1 MTDSKELFR
10 ALELAHYAE
19 RFRDKVF
26 VIALPAE
33 ETFGELLVDFRVL
46 AAYRIQVVLV
56 ARDPVFRLEELIA
69 VANKRGAGFRLSLL
83 TDLLFQPGEKGV
95 ALDFDKVRDT
105 LRRGQTPVISY
116 HGPLEATAEGVP
128 EPEFL
133 LGAALARRLG
143 AQKLFLVTPLAGPL
157 RKALPRS
164 SVQAGEMEGLPATL
178 EQAGLREALPLC
190 SFIRTELEAGAFDV
204 VLLEGHS
211 AHLFREVF
219 TYDGAGVLFNLTRQA
234 RTRRAELRDVT
245 DIALLLR
252 PEVEAGRILPI
263 GENRI
268 EANIHN
274 YWIYEIDGMAVGVAC
289 LKRHGTEAEL
299 AQFATLP
306 RYRGKGR
313 ARELALALAEQAL
326 AQGCRRVFALSID
339 ARMWEFF
346 LSLGFVEVDRAALP
360 EEWRR
365 GYDMSRP
372 SRAFL
377 KEL

>member
-1 MTDSKELFR
+1 
-10 ALELAHYAE
+10 
-19 RFRDKVF
+19 
-26 VIALPAE
+26 
-33 ETFGELLVDFRVL
+33 
-46 AAYRIQVVLV
+46 
-56 ARDPVFRLEELIA
+56 
-69 VANKRGAGFRLSLL
+69 
-83 TDLLFQPGEKGV
+83 
-95 ALDFDKVRDT
+95 
-105 LRRGQTPVISY
+105 
-116 HGPLEATAEGVP
+116 
-128 EPEFL
+128 
-133 LGAALARRLG
+133 
-143 AQKLFLVTPLAGPL
+143 
-157 RKALPRS
+157 
-164 SVQAGEMEGLPATL
+164 
-178 EQAGLREALPLC
+178 
-190 SFIRTELEAGAFDV
+190 